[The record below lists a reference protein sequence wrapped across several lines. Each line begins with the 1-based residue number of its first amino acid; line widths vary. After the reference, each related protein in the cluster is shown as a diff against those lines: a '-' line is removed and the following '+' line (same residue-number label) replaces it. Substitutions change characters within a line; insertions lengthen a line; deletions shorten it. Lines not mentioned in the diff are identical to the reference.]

1 MPGGI
6 SRRAHLSPSFEHLMP
21 DAAITTPNGTIVS
34 MEHIDK
40 SFGANRVLTDVS
52 YAVMPGEVHALLGE
66 NGAGKSTLMKV
77 LIGVHHADAG
87 RILLDGEDVS
97 ALSLR
102 DRLDRGIAMIFQ
114 ELSVLPNRSVAEN
127 LFVLREPRGL
137 GWRVDTA
144 RMVADARNLIDR
156 YGFALSPTTR
166 VGDLAFAQR
175 QMVEILKAISR
186 GAKLLVMDEP
196 TSSLTIREEETL
208 FSTIGQLKAAGIG
221 IVYISHRM
229 ADVLRLSDRI
239 SIVKDGRIVG
249 PLLPHETSIDHIAAL
264 MSRTKDNETK
274 PPPAARMLPIRAA
287 TAGGSQLALAVEG
300 LSTARKLSGISF
312 SIASGEIVGLAGLVG
327 SGRSTLA
334 KALFGII
341 PDASGHIAV
350 AGEVVKPGHVSSAVG
365 ARIGLVPEDRRL
377 EGLIGGRSLAENF
390 ALPSLKRFSFLG
402 GFGPVAAKRIVA
414 LFQRYRSELSLVAR
428 NPGQTAQELSGGN
441 QQKIVFAK
449 WLATKPRLLILDEPT
464 AGVDINAKRDMRDL
478 VRAVAAEGVGVL
490 LVSSELE
497 ELMDLSDRI
506 LVMAEG
512 RITRSL
518 DRIDDETE
526 LRALL
531 QAEAAK
537 QATLRDKESA
547 I

>member
-1 MPGGI
+1 
-6 SRRAHLSPSFEHLMP
+6 MP
-21 DAAITTPNGTIVS
+21 DAATAPTDRAIVT
-34 MEHIDK
+34 MENIDK

-52 YAVMPGEVHALLGE
+52 FEVRAGEVHALLGE

-77 LIGVHHADAG
+77 LIGVHRADGG

-102 DRLDRGIAMIFQ
+102 ERLDRGIAMIFQ

-127 LFVLREPRGL
+127 LFVLREPRTL

-144 RMVADARNLIDR
+144 RMVSDARGLIER
-156 YGFALSPTTR
+156 YGFALDPTKR
-166 VGDLAFAQR
+166 VGELGFAQR

-208 FSTIGQLKAAGIG
+208 FSTIDQLKAAGIG

-249 PLLPHETSIDHIAAL
+249 PLLPQDTSIDHIAGL
-264 MSRTKDNETK
+264 MSRPKGGEAERTATPQRAARAERSGG
-274 PPPAARMLPIRAA
+274 PAALEVKA
-287 TAGGSQLALAVEG
+287 
-300 LSTARKLSGISF
+300 LSTARKLSDISF
-312 SIASGEIVGLAGLVG
+312 TIRPGEIVGVAGLVG

-334 KALFGII
+334 KALFGIV
-341 PDASGHIAV
+341 PDAVGSIAV
-350 AGEVVKPGHVSSAVG
+350 SGEAVRPGHVSSAIG
-365 ARIGLVPEDRRL
+365 AKIGLVPEDRRL
-377 EGLIGGRSLAENF
+377 EGLVGGRSLAENF

-402 GFGPVAAKRIVA
+402 GLGPVAAKRIGS
-414 LFQRYRSELSLVAR
+414 LFQKYRDELSLVCR
-428 NPGQTAQELSGGN
+428 SSGQTAQELSGGN

-449 WLATKPRLLILDEPT
+449 WLATRPKLLILDEPT

-506 LVMAEG
+506 LVMAQG

-537 QATLRDKESA
+537 QAKLRDKDLA
-547 I
+547 

>member
-6 SRRAHLSPSFEHLMP
+6 FPPGASFTEALERLMP
-21 DAAITTPNGTIVS
+21 DAAIATPNGTIVA

-52 YAVMPGEVHALLGE
+52 FAVMPGEVHALLGE

-77 LIGVHHADAG
+77 LIGVHRADTG
-87 RILLDGEDVS
+87 RILLDGADVS

-144 RMVADARNLIDR
+144 RMVADARSLIDR

-208 FSTIGQLKAAGIG
+208 FSTIDQLKAAGIG

-264 MSRTKDNETK
+264 MSRPKDDDAEA
-274 PPPAARMLPIRAA
+274 PAASRTPPRR
-287 TAGGSQLALAVEG
+287 TASSGGQLALEVQG
-300 LSTARKLSGISF
+300 LSTARKLSDISF
-312 SIASGEIVGLAGLVG
+312 SIQLGEIVGLAGLVG

-334 KALFGII
+334 KALFGIL

-350 AGEVVKPGHVSSAVG
+350 AGEALKPGHVSSAVG

-377 EGLIGGRSLAENF
+377 EGLVGGRSLAENF
-390 ALPSLKRFSFLG
+390 ALPSLRRFSFLG

-414 LFQRYRSELSLVAR
+414 LFQRYRNELSLVAR
-428 NPGQTAQELSGGN
+428 GPGQAAQELSGGN

-478 VRAVAAEGVGVL
+478 IRAVAAEGVGVL

-518 DRIDDETE
+518 DRIHDETE

-537 QATLRDKESA
+537 QAKLRDKESVT
-547 I
+547 